1 MKGNC
6 YVWSL
11 TGGTKDDPTM
21 LHPRTKI
28 PGAHKRAAL
37 KCLFSPDSWW
47 VHCTFYCLHSYG
59 ASDLCWCWSPVS
71 DAWKKVE
78 HYHNDKLFHPG
89 WDASPLW
96 SYPLAFYFSGINI
109 NSLLWVERCPLRQ
122 RVLFYPRTHYFLRQD
137 QRDWPLEPNPLS
149 QIYQLMCMLSLKKLN
164 SGKNNFNLVWFLIS
178 FVF

>member
-47 VHCTFYCLHSYG
+47 VHYFYWLHSYG
-59 ASDLCWCWSPVS
+59 ASGWCWCLSQVS
-71 DAWKKVE
+71 DAWRKVE
-78 HYHNDKLFHPG
+78 HFYMYLYLIDLLIYLFVPWELSTYNMVCAVSHTCMHCGPDFWG
-89 WDASPLW
+89 A
-96 SYPLAFYFSGINI
+96 YVMFII
-109 NSLLWVERCPLRQ
+109 C
-122 RVLFYPRTHYFLRQD
+122 
-137 QRDWPLEPNPLS
+137 LEN
-149 QIYQLMCMLSLKKLN
+149 
-164 SGKNNFNLVWFLIS
+164 
-178 FVF
+178 